1 MSSPVIFEGSEAT
14 NMSAHYGSTAILG
27 CKIRNNQEDNPV
39 SAIFTMRTKLLMTI
53 AINHF
58 IKIRDG

>member
-39 SAIFTMRTKLLMTI
+39 SAIVTVQTKLLMSI
-53 AINHF
+53 AIKN
-58 IKIRDG
+58 ISLK